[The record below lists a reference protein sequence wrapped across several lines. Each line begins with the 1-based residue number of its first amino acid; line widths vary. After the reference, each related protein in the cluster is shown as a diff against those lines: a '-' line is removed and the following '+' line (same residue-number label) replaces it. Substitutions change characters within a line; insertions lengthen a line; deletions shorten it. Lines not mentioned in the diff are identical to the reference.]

1 MNLLRRTLATLAVA
15 GVVATL
21 VLMATRFDLIRVTE
35 PLDPT
40 ETSAGGGLAY
50 RNPIPTLYAP
60 FFTVAPPEAAALQVL
75 ISGAWHRCTADAP
88 QVARHGSGRCAFGNT
103 YLTWSRPD
111 NADPRVAQEPT
122 FVRYP
127 VRATPELLIAV
138 LALPVIF
145 GLGAAFATTAR
156 RAVAVVGVIPL
167 VPGALLMGANLVG
180 LFMPLRSPTLTEMQ
194 SNYGPGDLRY
204 SYEEAAQLLEWR
216 ADDTPLSFA
225 NRANDAIAGSVLHF
239 WTESRF
245 REFRIVVPAW
255 ENWLIRLLGQVD
267 PAFAEYI
274 FWDPW
279 KTIERGVG
287 TCGHVS
293 SALVGILRERRIDA
307 RMVTLF
313 GHVVVTAEIGSGV
326 WHIFDPDLG
335 IVIPYD
341 LPTLQKREDLLRE
354 AYGPVIRSFPLEPDI
369 LAAFED
375 MLVNAYLDRAT
386 NHIDPLGRE
395 SYHSGLRAFGLWHS
409 ALEPHLYRM
418 KWLVPAGLM
427 LLGGVIVAA
436 ASCWPRRADARR
448 TPTLAGT
455 HTASGMTTP

>member
-1 MNLLRRTLATLAVA
+1 MNFLQRTLATLAVA
-15 GVVATL
+15 GVVATSVL
-21 VLMATRFDLIRVTE
+21 VATRFDLIRVTE
-35 PLDPT
+35 PLDLT
-40 ETSAGGGLAY
+40 GTSAGGGLAY
-50 RNPIPTLYAP
+50 RNPIPTLHAP
-60 FFTVAPPEAAALQVL
+60 LFMVAPPEAQALQVL
-75 ISGAWHRCTADAP
+75 ISGAWHRCTADGP
-88 QVARHGSGRCAFGNT
+88 QVALHGSGRCAFGNT

-111 NADPRVAQEPT
+111 NADPRVALEPT

-127 VRATPELLIAV
+127 VRATSELLIAV
-138 LALPVIF
+138 LGLSVMF
-145 GLGAAFATTAR
+145 GLGAVLATTAR
-156 RAVAVVGVIPL
+156 RAVAFVGIIPL

-180 LFMPLRSPTLTEMQ
+180 FFIPLRSPTLTEAQ
-194 SNYGPGDLRY
+194 SNYGPDDLRY
-204 SYEEAAQLLEWR
+204 RYEEAVQLLQWR
-216 ADDTPLSFA
+216 ADDTPLSYA

-245 REFRIVVPAW
+245 REVRIVLPVW

-267 PAFAEYI
+267 RAFSEYI

-287 TCGHVS
+287 MCGHVS
-293 SALVGILRERRIDA
+293 SALVGILRERGIDA

-313 GHVVVTAEIGSGV
+313 GHVVVTAEIDPGV

-335 IVIPYD
+335 IMIPYD
-341 LPTLQKREDLLRE
+341 LPTLQQREDLLRE
-354 AYGPVIRSFPLEPDI
+354 AYGPMIRSFPLEPDI

-409 ALEPHLYRM
+409 ALEPYLYRM
-418 KWLVPAGLM
+418 KWLAPAGLM

-436 ASCWPRRADARR
+436 AMCWPRRADVRR
-448 TPTLAGT
+448 TRSLAAT
-455 HTASGMTTP
+455 HTASGITTL